1 MRARRPETGQALVEY
16 ALLIFMIASMI
27 GILNRAMPKFLA
39 SLETPLRVD
48 FKRAYRNGHPKAC
61 GFEDP
66 EPCSGQ
72 PEKHP
77 RHSGGGSFRLF
88 GRG

>member
-1 MRARRPETGQALVEY
+1 MKRESGQALIEY
-16 ALLIFMIASMI
+16 VLLICLIAGMIN
-27 GILNRAMPKFLA
+27 ILNRGMPAFLA
-39 SLETPLRVD
+39 SLEAPLRVD

-66 EPCSGQ
+66 DPCSGQ

-77 RHSGGGSFRLF
+77 RHLGGDNFRLF
-88 GRG
+88 GRGS